1 MKAIVQTKPG
11 PPEVLQLREVETPTP
26 QDNEVLIRVHA
37 ATVTA
42 GDVMLRKLPAWLR
55 LPMQLL
61 FGLPR
66 KTIPGHEFAGEI
78 AEIGKDVDQFRVGD
92 PVFGTTSGLKV
103 GSYAEYLCL
112 PSDGMLATK
121 PVNLSYA
128 EAAAIRVGGM
138 TTLFFLNS
146 ETVQPG
152 QKVLIYGASGSV
164 GTYAVQLAK
173 HFGAEVTG
181 VSSGASFEL
190 VQSLGADHLID
201 YKKEDFTQN
210 GETYDGIFDAVGKI
224 SQSHSKT
231 SLKPNGFY
239 HTVKSST
246 KEQIEKLRFLKERAE
261 GRDLKPVID
270 RSYPLEQI
278 AEAHRYVEKG
288 HKKGNVVIK
297 I

>member
-1 MKAIVQTKPG
+1 MKAIVQTKSG

-42 GDVMLRKLPAWLR
+42 GDVMLRKLPGWLG

-66 KTIPGHEFAGEI
+66 KRIPGHEFAGEI
-78 AEIGKDVDQFRVGD
+78 ASTGKDVDRFREGD

-112 PSDGMLATK
+112 PADGMLVTK
-121 PVNLSYA
+121 PANLSYA
-128 EAAAIRVGGM
+128 EAAAIPVGGM
-138 TTLFFLNS
+138 TALFFINP
-146 ETVQPG
+146 ETIQPG

-173 HFGAEVTG
+173 HFGAEITG
-181 VSSGASFEL
+181 VCSGASFEL
-190 VQSLGADHLID
+190 VKTLGADHLID
-201 YKKEDFTQN
+201 YKQEDFTQN

-224 SQSHSKT
+224 SQSNSKT

-246 KEQIEKLRFLKERAE
+246 KEQIENLRFLKERAE
-261 GRDLKPVID
+261 ARDLKPIID
-270 RSYPLEQI
+270 RRYPLEQI
-278 AEAHRYVEKG
+278 ADAHRYVEKG
-288 HKKGNVVIK
+288 HKKGNVVLTI
-297 I
+297 